1 MWSCS
6 MRASRGD
13 KSPYTQRYF
22 EDGGSGGFETAY
34 AFVTQ
39 PLGVRTAG
47 RNDDGAR
54 ADDGDPLVLWRAFP
68 DGWVLARKPTGRSAA
83 QPAHHG
89 QGRRR
94 GDPRWTTC
102 GRPSRQRSLVAYSRA
117 CLAVQVARGN
127 RVSPWSHDFVGFAVV
142 GCRRRAVGSASRR
155 PHNRGGRGRFTLVY
169 RSSLKSATASQYL
182 VDFCTESRCGSLC
195 V

>member
-1 MWSCS
+1 MD
-6 MRASRGD
+6 RLVVVLNARLEEGD

-68 DGWVLARKPTGRSAA
+68 DGWVLARKPTVGPPRSLLTTGKDDA
-83 QPAHHG
+83 
-89 QGRRR
+89 
-94 GDPRWTTC
+94 PR
-102 GRPSRQRSLVAYSRA
+102 RPSLDDMRAAVEAEESGGLLESLFGGA
-117 CLAVQVARGN
+117 
-127 RVSPWSHDFVGFAVV
+127 
-142 GCRRRAVGSASRR
+142 GSAR
-155 PHNRGGRGRFTLVY
+155 
-169 RSSLKSATASQYL
+169 
-182 VDFCTESRCGSLC
+182 
-195 V
+195 